1 MNGKNIEKLVLFNR
15 IVIVAIIL
23 TALIVGT
30 VSHTS
35 TPRTAESRE
44 KLDSML
50 ASADF
55 NTVDF
60 TPFGN
65 LEVPIAGDTTE
76 STAGQDSAESN
87 QSTESTNDAANRP
100 DLSGLIASLDGIKGL
115 KDALLQ
121 RQPSDQSEQT
131 AAAASQST
139 SAYRRQSPGSRTTSA
154 SNNTSSTTNNAA
166 SSNTKTDTKTDTKTS
181 TKSSQSASSSNQPQK
196 SSGSAID
203 YDKIV
208 YVDDNYEAIDSPEYT
223 PVPSQDSGSSS
234 DDS

>member
-76 STAGQDSAESN
+76 STAGQNSTESN

-131 AAAASQST
+131 AAAAQST
-139 SAYRRQSPGSRTTSA
+139 SAYRQSSGSRTTSA

-166 SSNTKTDTKTDTKTS
+166 SSNTKTNTKTN
-181 TKSSQSASSSNQPQK
+181 TKSSQSASSSNQSQK
-196 SSGSAID
+196 SSGSSID